1 MSQFEFS
8 PKLVNTKALL
18 NLDIV
23 PGQLIINIDDA
34 KIYLDTHLSERILL
48 NKEAYDNLLNDK
60 DREILD
66 SIIIDGDGRSLL
78 TNNGEYIAIESLV
91 DTVLDSD
98 TISEI
103 NDAIEKI
110 KKEETIDW
118 DGDPFTVPFAGLP
131 AGYVAKDMTI
141 KELLYEATHP
151 FVAPTIGIT
160 LSETAGT
167 FQVGTQK
174 SLSTIT
180 VSSYNGSIG
189 AFAEKDPEIY
199 INNILYELQPA
210 DRVEKTPSQ
219 YKLTLHEPLVYDG
232 STTINIKAVAKIKT
246 ATLQAIASYVF
257 VKPVYYGTTTD
268 SNISETEIKSKT
280 KVVRTKGQLS
290 YKFTGTA
297 AYSFI
302 AYDKSWGRISKIT
315 DPNGFNI
322 TPNYSTREITIDG
335 QSYYLVIS
343 NGISSITNFTIT
355 FSF

>member
-8 PKLVNTKALL
+8 PKIVNSKALEKL
-18 NLDIV
+18 EIK
-23 PGQLIINIDDA
+23 PGQLLINIDDT
-34 KIYLDTHLSERILL
+34 KIYLDTHLSERVLL
-48 NKEAYDNLLNDK
+48 NKETYDKMLSDE
-60 DREILD
+60 DRSILD
-66 SIIIDGDGRSLL
+66 SIVIDGDGQSLL
-78 TNNGEYIAIESLV
+78 TNNGEYITIESLV

-103 NDAIEKI
+103 NDAIEKLSADNM
-110 KKEETIDW
+110 IDW
-118 DGDPFTVPFAGLP
+118 ENPFTVPFAGLP
-131 AGYVAKDMTI
+131 VGYVAKDMSV

-151 FVAPTIGIT
+151 FVAPTIGISI
-160 LSETAGT
+160 SEGAGT
-167 FQVGTQK
+167 FQLGTQK
-174 SLSTIT
+174 RLSVIT

-189 AFAEKDPEIY
+189 AFTENDPEIY
-199 INNILYELQPA
+199 INNVLYQIQA
-210 DRVEKTPSQ
+210 NDIVEKTPTK
-219 YKLTLHEPLVYDG
+219 YKLTLTNPIVGDG
-232 STTINIKAVAKIKT
+232 STTINIKAIARIKT
-246 ATLQAIASYVF
+246 AVLQATTGYVF

-268 SNISETEIKSKT
+268 PNISETEIKTKT

-302 AYDKSWGRISKIT
+302 AYDKTWGRISKIT

-322 TPNYSTREITIDG
+322 TPNYTTREITIDG